1 MIIKNIILDL
11 DGTIVLSARNII
23 YCFNYILKKNNYN
36 KIIKFS
42 VFKKL
47 ASTGSKNMFLNFFKN
62 MKQKEISK
70 VNSDFLNF
78 YKKNISY
85 RCRLRKYTIN
95 FLKYCASK
103 KIQLFVSTNKSQKN
117 AMLLLKKLKIS
128 NYFRFVAGYD
138 TFSHSKPH
146 KNHLK
151 SLYNKFSISKNNTI
165 FVGDSN
171 VDAICAYRNETR
183 FFLIK
188 NGYTD
193 VSHNK
198 IKCYYKVDNFNQI
211 ITYLKKKE

>member
-42 VFKKL
+42 DFKKF
-47 ASTGSKNMFLNFFKN
+47 ASRGSKNMFLNFLKN
-62 MKQKEISK
+62 MQQKQINKI
-70 VNSDFLNF
+70 NSDFLNF
-78 YKKNISY
+78 YRKNISY

-95 FLKYCASK
+95 FLKYCVSK
-103 KIQLFVSTNKSQKN
+103 KILLFVSTNKSQKN
-117 AMLLLKKLKIS
+117 ATLLLKKLKILK
-128 NYFRFVAGYD
+128 YFRFVAGYD
-138 TFSHSKPH
+138 TFSYSKPH
-146 KNHLK
+146 KNHLRF
-151 SLYNKFSISKNNTI
+151 LYNKFSISKNNTI

-171 VDAICAYRNETR
+171 VDAICAYRNKTR

-188 NGYTD
+188 NGYTYM
-193 VSHNK
+193 SYNK

-211 ITYLKKKE
+211 INYLKKKE